1 MDPQGRLV
9 YVNEAA
15 CNSLGRSRQELLSLS
30 IPDIDPLFSKEAWGA
45 FWGEIKPR
53 GSMTFE
59 TQHQTKQGRVFPV
72 EITANYLEFHGREYS
87 FAFARDLTGCKR
99 AEEALRE
106 SEAEL
111 KEALLAAQMG
121 VWEWTAAT
129 DTVTWDENVFRIA
142 GRDPKLP
149 APSFREQSQIF
160 AAESWERL
168 KTAVDK
174 ALATGTPYEIDLE
187 LVRPDGSKRWS
198 IAHGEPRRDASGNI
212 TRLRGTVQDITERK
226 RGELEL
232 RKLSCAV
239 EQSPACVVITNAQG
253 DIEYVNPKFTQLT
266 GYTLEEAIGQNPR
279 ILKSGMQ
286 SATIYQ
292 ELWKTIVSGGEWR
305 GELANKKKSRE
316 IYWESA
322 SIVPIR
328 DSGGAITHFLA
339 VKEDSTERKRTEEA
353 LRASEERVRLLLDS
367 TAEAIC
373 GMDLEGKCTFANPA
387 CLRILGYASQ
397 QALLGRSVHNILHHS
412 RADGRP
418 YSVAE
423 CRILRAIERGEPS
436 HVDDEVMW
444 RADRTSFPAEYWAYP
459 VRREGKVM
467 GTGVTFADITERK
480 RAEEEMRK
488 AKEAAEA
495 ANRAKSQF
503 LANMS
508 HEIRTPMNGVIG
520 MAGLLLDTELTP
532 EQQQYAEIVRTSG
545 EALLAVINDILD
557 FSKIEARKLVLEIT
571 DFDLHTV
578 LEYAAAVLATQGVRK
593 GAGTDLRAGAG
604 NSLAAAGRSRQGPP
618 GAGELA
624 RERREV
630 HASGRGRHS
639 GCDSRRRT
647 NTGLPCVSP

>member
-1 MDPQGRLV
+1 M
-9 YVNEAA
+9 
-15 CNSLGRSRQELLSLS
+15 
-30 IPDIDPLFSKEAWGA
+30 
-45 FWGEIKPR
+45 
-53 GSMTFE
+53 
-59 TQHQTKQGRVFPV
+59 
-72 EITANYLEFHGREYS
+72 
-87 FAFARDLTGCKR
+87 
-99 AEEALRE
+99 
-106 SEAEL
+106 
-111 KEALLAAQMG
+111 
-121 VWEWTAAT
+121 
-129 DTVTWDENVFRIA
+129 
-142 GRDPKLP
+142 
-149 APSFREQSQIF
+149 
-160 AAESWERL
+160 
-168 KTAVDK
+168 
-174 ALATGTPYEIDLE
+174 
-187 LVRPDGSKRWS
+187 
-198 IAHGEPRRDASGNI
+198 
-212 TRLRGTVQDITERK
+212 
-226 RGELEL
+226 
-232 RKLSCAV
+232 
-239 EQSPACVVITNAQG
+239 VITNAQG

-467 GTGVTFADITERK
+467 GTVVTFPDITERK
-480 RAEEEMRK
+480 QAEQDMHK

-495 ANRAKSQF
+495 ANHVEKPF
-503 LANMS
+503 F
-508 HEIRTPMNGVIG
+508 G
-520 MAGLLLDTELTP
+520 
-532 EQQQYAEIVRTSG
+532 
-545 EALLAVINDILD
+545 
-557 FSKIEARKLVLEIT
+557 
-571 DFDLHTV
+571 
-578 LEYAAAVLATQGVRK
+578 
-593 GAGTDLRAGAG
+593 
-604 NSLAAAGRSRQGPP
+604 
-618 GAGELA
+618 
-624 RERREV
+624 
-630 HASGRGRHS
+630 
-639 GCDSRRRT
+639 
-647 NTGLPCVSP
+647 

>member
-1 MDPQGRLV
+1 
-9 YVNEAA
+9 
-15 CNSLGRSRQELLSLS
+15 
-30 IPDIDPLFSKEAWGA
+30 
-45 FWGEIKPR
+45 
-53 GSMTFE
+53 MTFE

-467 GTGVTFADITERK
+467 GTVVTFPDITERK
-480 RAEEEMRK
+480 QAEQDMHK

-495 ANRAKSQF
+495 ANHAKSHF

-532 EQQQYAEIVRTSG
+532 EQQQYAEIVRSSG

-557 FSKIEARKLVLEIT
+557 FSKIEARKLLLEVT
-571 DFDLHTV
+571 DFNLRTV
-578 LEYAAAVLATQGVRK
+578 LGNAAAVLALKASEK
-593 GAGTDLRAGAG
+593 GLELTCEIE
-604 NSLAAAGRSRQGPP
+604 P
-618 GAGELA
+618 GIPL
-624 RERREV
+624 
-630 HASGRGRHS
+630 
-639 GCDSRRRT
+639 
-647 NTGLPCVSP
+647 LL

>member
-1 MDPQGRLV
+1 ML
-9 YVNEAA
+9 
-15 CNSLGRSRQELLSLS
+15 
-30 IPDIDPLFSKEAWGA
+30 
-45 FWGEIKPR
+45 
-53 GSMTFE
+53 
-59 TQHQTKQGRVFPV
+59 
-72 EITANYLEFHGREYS
+72 
-87 FAFARDLTGCKR
+87 
-99 AEEALRE
+99 
-106 SEAEL
+106 
-111 KEALLAAQMG
+111 
-121 VWEWTAAT
+121 
-129 DTVTWDENVFRIA
+129 
-142 GRDPKLP
+142 
-149 APSFREQSQIF
+149 
-160 AAESWERL
+160 
-168 KTAVDK
+168 
-174 ALATGTPYEIDLE
+174 
-187 LVRPDGSKRWS
+187 
-198 IAHGEPRRDASGNI
+198 
-212 TRLRGTVQDITERK
+212 
-226 RGELEL
+226 
-232 RKLSCAV
+232 
-239 EQSPACVVITNAQG
+239 QG

-467 GTGVTFADITERK
+467 GTVVTFPDITERK
-480 RAEEEMRK
+480 QAEQDMRK

-495 ANRAKSQF
+495 ANHAKSHF

-532 EQQQYAEIVRTSG
+532 EQQQYAEIVRSSG

-557 FSKIEARKLVLEIT
+557 FSKIEARKLLLEVT
-571 DFDLHTV
+571 DFDLRTV
-578 LEYAAAVLATQGVRK
+578 LGNAAAVLALKASEK
-593 GAGTDLRAGAG
+593 GLELTCEIEPGTPL
-604 NSLAAAGRSRQGPP
+604 L
-618 GAGELA
+618 L
-624 RERREV
+624 
-630 HASGRGRHS
+630 
-639 GCDSRRRT
+639 
-647 NTGLPCVSP
+647 